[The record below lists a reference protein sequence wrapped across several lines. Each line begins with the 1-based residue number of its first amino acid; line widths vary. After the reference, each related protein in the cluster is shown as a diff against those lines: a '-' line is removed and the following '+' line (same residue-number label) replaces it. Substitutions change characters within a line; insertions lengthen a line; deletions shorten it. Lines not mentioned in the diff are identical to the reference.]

1 MTPHHAPTF
10 VKAQR
15 TLLVLAFMAL
25 WPARSLT
32 AQSIALTFTAQDAG
46 ATIALD
52 SLRVEN
58 LTQIGD
64 TVLYAPD
71 TVLTLISTTGI
82 DGDATLEAE
91 GLRLIR
97 CLGYGGTF
105 QQDDER
111 ATERNGSLAFTTA
124 PQLSR
129 PYIASEIGRFTA
141 AGKDRMELSV
151 RYVAHLHGGPAWT
164 SNATLDGSTA
174 S

>member
-1 MTPHHAPTF
+1 
-10 VKAQR
+10 
-15 TLLVLAFMAL
+15 MAL

-52 SLRVEN
+52 SLRVES

-71 TVLTLISTTGI
+71 NVLTLISTTGI
-82 DGDATLEAE
+82 DGDATLGAE
-91 GLRLIR
+91 GLRLMS
-97 CLGYGGTF
+97 CLGFGGTF

-124 PQLSR
+124 P
-129 PYIASEIGRFTA
+129 
-141 AGKDRMELSV
+141 
-151 RYVAHLHGGPAWT
+151 
-164 SNATLDGSTA
+164 
-174 S
+174 